1 MKKKSTYRII
11 SMVAAILNVLPFL
24 VLPYAKLEGMMSGLG
39 ELAGAFGMGDA
50 YPEKL
55 TGFNAMKMADALMG
69 GDAMFMAIF
78 VVPAIIGVIILLFHI
93 FGKGKLSYIGTILLS
108 LVSAGCYG
116 LITIALQ
123 DFAQAGYTSGIT
135 VYVMLAVVAVQIIVA
150 IVGLIAD
157 KGPKTAAKGKSKN
170 VKVGK
175 KDGTMTGIRGAYNGA
190 VIPVKSGDTVII
202 GRDPSVCSI
211 VLKDEKASR
220 KHCTVTFH
228 AENGMYAVTDYSV
241 NGVYDKE
248 GNRIPENVAVPMSA
262 GSEIRIGKDGE
273 AFRLG

>member
-11 SMVAAILNVLPFL
+11 SMVAGILNLLPFL
-24 VLPYAKLEGMMSGLG
+24 VLPYAKLEGMMGGLG
-39 ELAGAFGMGDA
+39 QLAGALGMGDA

-55 TGFNAMKMADALMG
+55 TGLNAVKMADAVMG

-78 VVPAIIGVIILLFHI
+78 VIPAILGVIILLFHVL
-93 FGKGKLSYIGTILLS
+93 GKGKLSYLGTILLS
-108 LVSAGCYG
+108 LVNAGCYG

-123 DFAQAGYTSGIT
+123 DFEHAGYTAGVT
-135 VYVMLAVVAVQIIVA
+135 VYLMLAIVVVQIIVA
-150 IVGLIAD
+150 LVGLFMD
-157 KGPKTAAKGKSKN
+157 KGKAAAAKSKN

-175 KDGTMTGIRGAYNGA
+175 KDGTMTGIKGAYSGA
-190 VIPVKSGDTVII
+190 VIPVKSGDTVVI

-220 KHCTVTFH
+220 KHCTVAFN
-228 AENGMYAVTDYSV
+228 ADNGMYAVTDYSV
-241 NGVYDKE
+241 NGVYDKD
-248 GNRIPENVAVPMSA
+248 GNRLPENVAVPMSA

-273 AFRLG
+273 VFRLG

>member
-1 MKKKSTYRII
+1 MKNKSIYRII
-11 SMVAAILNVLPFL
+11 SMVAGILNVLPFL
-24 VLPYAKLEGMMSGLG
+24 VLPYAKLEGMMGGLG
-39 ELAGAFGMGDA
+39 QLAGALGMGDA

-55 TGFNAMKMADALMG
+55 TGLNAVKMADAVMG

-78 VVPAIIGVIILLFHI
+78 VVPAIMGVIILLFHVL
-93 FGKGKLSYIGTILLS
+93 GKGKLSYVGTILLS
-108 LVSAGCYG
+108 LVNAGCYG

-123 DFAQAGYTSGIT
+123 DFEHAGYTSGVT
-135 VYVMLAVVAVQIIVA
+135 VYLMLAVVAVQVIVA
-150 IVGLIAD
+150 IAGLIMD
-157 KGPKTAAKGKSKN
+157 KGQTAAKGKSKN

-175 KDGTMTGIRGAYNGA
+175 KDGTMTGIRGAYSGA
-190 VIPVKSGDTVII
+190 MIPVKSGDTVVI

-220 KHCTVTFH
+220 KHCTVTFN
-228 AENGMYAVTDYSV
+228 AENGMYAVTDCSV
-241 NGVYDKE
+241 NGVYDKD
-248 GNRIPENVAVPMSA
+248 GNRLPENVAVPMSA